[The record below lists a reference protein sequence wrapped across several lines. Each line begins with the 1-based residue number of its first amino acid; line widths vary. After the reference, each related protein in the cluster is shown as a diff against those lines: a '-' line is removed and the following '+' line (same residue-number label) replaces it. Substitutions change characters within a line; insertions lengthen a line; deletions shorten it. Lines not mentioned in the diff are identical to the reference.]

1 MVIYRELILGID
13 SNTVVGMDDE
23 LVKES
28 RDSNVT
34 ESVSYKE
41 KSREII
47 VNGEVLT
54 EESLAVEEIS
64 EKTDESGVRSQEE
77 EREENVEQITSEA
90 SKPDSST
97 NMDLVV
103 DGIEIKSAMDV
114 SSNEKPTISESLPE
128 SDECKVDS
136 VEVNEA
142 DLAEPKV
149 INVNTTE
156 SLSMEPDSSENEV
169 SSQTTNSSEASGEWT
184 VVDSVETDDE
194 EVHMLSQSEV
204 PSLSS
209 SPTDQETKESMI
221 VDCESHLEDGTS
233 TSDKTINHGKCYKII
248 NLFLFNM

>member
-1 MVIYRELILGID
+1 MVLGID

-34 ESVSYKE
+34 ESVSDKE
-41 KSREII
+41 KAREII

-54 EESLAVEEIS
+54 EESLAVEEVS
-64 EKTDESGVRSQEE
+64 EKTDKSGVRSQEE
-77 EREENVEQITSEA
+77 EREEKVEQITSEA

-103 DGIEIKSAMDV
+103 DDIEIKSTMDV
-114 SSNEKPTISESLPE
+114 SSNEEPTISESLPE
-128 SDECKVDS
+128 SDECKLDS
-136 VEVNEA
+136 AEVKEA

-156 SLSMEPDSSENEV
+156 SLSMEPDSSDNELI
-169 SSQTTNSSEASGEWT
+169 SSQTTNSSEASVEWT

-194 EVHMLSQSEV
+194 EVHILSQSEV

-221 VDCESHLEDGTS
+221 VDCESQPEVGTS
-233 TSDKTINHGKCYKII
+233 TSDKTINQGKCYKII
-248 NLFLFNM
+248 NLFLFNMYRF

>member
-1 MVIYRELILGID
+1 MILGID

-34 ESVSYKE
+34 ESVSDKE
-41 KSREII
+41 KAREII

-54 EESLAVEEIS
+54 EESLAVEEVS

-90 SKPDSST
+90 SKPDSLT

-136 VEVNEA
+136 VEVKEA

-149 INVNTTE
+149 LNVNTTE

-169 SSQTTNSSEASGEWT
+169 LSQTTNSSEASGEWT

-209 SPTDQETKESMI
+209 SPNDQETKESMI
-221 VDCESHLEDGTS
+221 VDCESHLEVGTS

>member
-1 MVIYRELILGID
+1 MILGID

-34 ESVSYKE
+34 ESVSDKE
-41 KSREII
+41 KAREII

-54 EESLAVEEIS
+54 EESLAVEEVS

-77 EREENVEQITSEA
+77 ERVEKVEQITSEA

-194 EVHMLSQSEV
+194 EVHMLSQSEL

-221 VDCESHLEDGTS
+221 VDCESHLEVGTS
-233 TSDKTINHGKCYKII
+233 SSDKTINHGKCYKII

>member
-1 MVIYRELILGID
+1 
-13 SNTVVGMDDE
+13 MDDE

-34 ESVSYKE
+34 ESVSDKE
-41 KSREII
+41 KAREII

-54 EESLAVEEIS
+54 EESLAVEEVS

-77 EREENVEQITSEA
+77 EQEEKVEQITSEA
-90 SKPDSST
+90 TKPDSST
-97 NMDLVV
+97 NMDLMV
-103 DGIEIKSAMDV
+103 DDIEIKSTMDV

-128 SDECKVDS
+128 SDKSKLDS
-136 VEVNEA
+136 AEIKEA

-156 SLSMEPDSSENEV
+156 SLSMEPDSSENELV
-169 SSQTTNSSEASGEWT
+169 LSLTTNSSEASVEWT

-194 EVHMLSQSEV
+194 EVHILSQPEV

-209 SPTDQETKESMI
+209 SPTDHSWTKESMI
-221 VDCESHLEDGTS
+221 VDCESHPEVGTS
-233 TSDKTINHGKCYKII
+233 TSDKTINQGKCCKII
-248 NLFLFNM
+248 IFYI

>member
-1 MVIYRELILGID
+1 
-13 SNTVVGMDDE
+13 MDDE

-34 ESVSYKE
+34 ESVSDKE
-41 KSREII
+41 KAREII
-47 VNGEVLT
+47 VNGDVLT
-54 EESLAVEEIS
+54 EELAVEEVS

-77 EREENVEQITSEA
+77 EREEKVAQITSEA

-97 NMDLVV
+97 NTDLVV
-103 DGIEIKSAMDV
+103 DDIEMDHASHLSTMDV
-114 SSNEKPTISESLPE
+114 SSNEEPTISESLPE
-128 SDECKVDS
+128 SDECKLDS
-136 VEVNEA
+136 AEVKEA

-156 SLSMEPDSSENEV
+156 SLSMEPDSSENEFV
-169 SSQTTNSSEASGEWT
+169 SSQTTDLSEASVEWT

-194 EVHMLSQSEV
+194 EVNIISQPDVS
-204 PSLSS
+204 SLSS

-221 VDCESHLEDGTS
+221 VDCESQPEVGTS
-233 TSDKTINHGKCYKII
+233 TSDKTINQGKCYKII

>member
-1 MVIYRELILGID
+1 
-13 SNTVVGMDDE
+13 MDDE

-34 ESVSYKE
+34 ESVSDKE
-41 KSREII
+41 KAREII

-77 EREENVEQITSEA
+77 KREENVEHITSEA

-169 SSQTTNSSEASGEWT
+169 SSQTTNSSEASVEWT

-194 EVHMLSQSEV
+194 EEHMLSQSDV

-221 VDCESHLEDGTS
+221 VDCESHLEVGTS

>member
-1 MVIYRELILGID
+1 MILGID

-34 ESVSYKE
+34 ESVSDKE
-41 KSREII
+41 KAREII

-54 EESLAVEEIS
+54 EESLAVEEVS

-77 EREENVEQITSEA
+77 EREEKVEQITSEA

-97 NMDLVV
+97 NMDLIV
-103 DGIEIKSAMDV
+103 DGIGIKSAMDI

-136 VEVNEA
+136 VEVKEA

-149 INVNTTE
+149 LNVNTTE

-169 SSQTTNSSEASGEWT
+169 LSQTTNSSEASGEWT

-194 EVHMLSQSEV
+194 EVLMLSQSDV

-221 VDCESHLEDGTS
+221 VDCDSHLEVGTS

>member
-1 MVIYRELILGID
+1 
-13 SNTVVGMDDE
+13 MDDE

-34 ESVSYKE
+34 ESVSDKE
-41 KSREII
+41 KAREII

-54 EESLAVEEIS
+54 EESLAVEEVS

-77 EREENVEQITSEA
+77 EREEKVEQITSEA

-103 DGIEIKSAMDV
+103 DDIEIKSTMDV
-114 SSNEKPTISESLPE
+114 SSNEEPTISESLPE
-128 SDECKVDS
+128 SDECKLDS
-136 VEVNEA
+136 AEVKEA

-156 SLSMEPDSSENEV
+156 SLSTEPDSSDNELV
-169 SSQTTNSSEASGEWT
+169 SSQTTNSSEASVEWT

-194 EVHMLSQSEV
+194 EVHILSQPEV
-204 PSLSS
+204 SSLSS

-221 VDCESHLEDGTS
+221 FDCESQPEVGTS
-233 TSDKTINHGKCYKII
+233 TSDNTINQGKCYKII
-248 NLFLFNM
+248 NLFLFNMYRF

>member
-1 MVIYRELILGID
+1 MELILGID

-34 ESVSYKE
+34 ESVSDKE
-41 KSREII
+41 KAREII

-54 EESLAVEEIS
+54 EESLAVEEVS

-77 EREENVEQITSEA
+77 EREEKLEQITSET

-103 DGIEIKSAMDV
+103 DGIEIKSTMDV
-114 SSNEKPTISESLPE
+114 RSNEELTISESLPE
-128 SDECKVDS
+128 SDKRKLDS
-136 VEVNEA
+136 AEVKEA

-156 SLSMEPDSSENEV
+156 SLSMEPDSSENEFV
-169 SSQTTNSSEASGEWT
+169 SSQTTNSSEASVEWT

-194 EVHMLSQSEV
+194 EV

-209 SPTDQETKESMI
+209 SPIDQETKEIMI
-221 VDCESHLEDGTS
+221 VDCESQPEVGTS
-233 TSDKTINHGKCYKII
+233 TSDKTINQGKCYKII
-248 NLFLFNM
+248 NLFLFNMYRFLITTS

>member
-1 MVIYRELILGID
+1 MLELILGID

-34 ESVSYKE
+34 ESVSDKE
-41 KSREII
+41 KAREII

-54 EESLAVEEIS
+54 EESLAVEEVS

-77 EREENVEQITSEA
+77 EREEKVEQITSEA

-97 NMDLVV
+97 NMDLIV

-128 SDECKVDS
+128 SDECKVDC
-136 VEVNEA
+136 VEVKEA
-142 DLAEPKV
+142 DLAEPKA

-169 SSQTTNSSEASGEWT
+169 SSQTTNSSEASVEWT

-194 EVHMLSQSEV
+194 EEHMLSQSDV

-221 VDCESHLEDGTS
+221 VDCKSHLEVGTS

>member
-1 MVIYRELILGID
+1 MILGID

-34 ESVSYKE
+34 DSVSDKE
-41 KSREII
+41 KAREII

-54 EESLAVEEIS
+54 EESLAVEEVS

-77 EREENVEQITSEA
+77 KREEKVEQITSEA

-103 DGIEIKSAMDV
+103 DGIEIKSTMDV
-114 SSNEKPTISESLPE
+114 RSNEELTISESLPE
-128 SDECKVDS
+128 SDKRKLDS
-136 VEVNEA
+136 AEVKEA
-142 DLAEPKV
+142 DLAEPKA

-156 SLSMEPDSSENEV
+156 SLSMEPDSSENEFV
-169 SSQTTNSSEASGEWT
+169 SSQTTNSSEASVEWT

-194 EVHMLSQSEV
+194 EV

-209 SPTDQETKESMI
+209 SPIDQETKESMI
-221 VDCESHLEDGTS
+221 VDCESQPEVGTS
-233 TSDKTINHGKCYKII
+233 TSDKTINQGKCYKII
-248 NLFLFNM
+248 NLFLFNMYRFFISTS

>member
-1 MVIYRELILGID
+1 
-13 SNTVVGMDDE
+13 MDDE

-34 ESVSYKE
+34 ESVSDKE
-41 KSREII
+41 KAREII

-54 EESLAVEEIS
+54 EESLAVEEVS

-77 EREENVEQITSEA
+77 EQEEKVEQITSEA

-97 NMDLVV
+97 NMDLMV
-103 DGIEIKSAMDV
+103 DDIEIKSTMDV

-128 SDECKVDS
+128 SDESKLDS
-136 VEVNEA
+136 AEIKEA

-156 SLSMEPDSSENEV
+156 SLSMEPDSSENELV
-169 SSQTTNSSEASGEWT
+169 LSLTTNSSEASVEWT

-194 EVHMLSQSEV
+194 EVHILSQPEV

-209 SPTDQETKESMI
+209 SPTDHSWTKESMI
-221 VDCESHLEDGTS
+221 VDCESHPEVGTS
-233 TSDKTINHGKCYKII
+233 TSDKTINQGKCYKII
-248 NLFLFNM
+248 IFCLFNMYRFSISTS